1 MALSGRLLAGQ
12 HLDRRQSFGFRGV
25 VKQEDDHRY
34 AQHARHRRADEAP
47 LPAEDADDGPDK
59 EERQEF
65 AEVVAGA
72 EKTVVSAAF
81 AQGIPPRQRDDRR
94 RCAHRLRPSVDAPHH
109 GEGDEQRHVAR
120 QARAARE
127 SQHPDQQVGDG
138 RDAQSGRHEALD
150 VAVVGEKAVDEF
162 AYGIGEQQRRTDDT
176 QLRGVERPAFEN
188 RFLDHVETRAADVI
202 ETVTDRTGDE
212 TLEAE
217 FPIQFHARRV
227 VSREGCRRRAF
238 SKERER
244 VHSVVYTRCFGI
256 QNYPIKR
263 HK

>member
-1 MALSGRLLAGQ
+1 MVMALSGRLLAGQ

-162 AYGIGEQQRRTDDT
+162 ADGIGEQQRRTDDT
-176 QLRGVERPAFEN
+176 QLRGVKRPAFEN

-244 VHSVVYTRCFGI
+244 VHSVVYTR
-256 QNYPIKR
+256 
-263 HK
+263 